1 MSQDNKAQLHKD
13 HRRRVRSQFLSNG
26 IEAMPDHNVLE
37 MLLFYSV
44 PRRDTNEL
52 AHRLIDTFGSL
63 RGVLDAPA
71 DKLLQVEG
79 VTECTTAMLTLM
91 PQLFRRY
98 TDSGKKKVSFGNSGE
113 LQAYFVDKFV
123 GCTAERLYMLCL
135 DGAGRVNNCCVINE
149 GSLTNVALDRR
160 TVLDT
165 AFRCAA
171 QTVVFA
177 HNHPDGVAAPSRE
190 DVIATQ
196 ELISL
201 FATVDINVEDHII
214 VSGDEAFSM
223 AQSQRFAPL
232 FI

>member
-1 MSQDNKAQLHKD
+1 MPQENKAQLHKD
-13 HRRRVRSQFLSNG
+13 HRQRVRTQFLSNG

-52 AHRLIDTFGSL
+52 AHKLIDTFGSL

-71 DKLLQVEG
+71 DKLMEVKG

-98 TDSGKKKVSFGNSGE
+98 ADADKKKISLLNTDE
-113 LQAYFVDKFV
+113 MQAYFIDKFV
-123 GCTAERLYMLCL
+123 GCTVERLYMLCF
-135 DGAGRVNNCCVINE
+135 DGAGRVNNCCLLNE
-149 GSLTNVALDRR
+149 GTLNNVALDRR

-165 AFRCAA
+165 AFRCSAESVA
-171 QTVVFA
+171 FA
-177 HNHPDGVAAPSRE
+177 HNHPNGVAAPSR
-190 DVIATQ
+190 DDILATQ
-196 ELISL
+196 ELVSL
-201 FATVDINVEDHII
+201 FSAVDIKVIDHII
-214 VSGDEAFSM
+214 VSGDEACSM
-223 AQSQRFAPL
+223 AKSQRFAAL